1 MTAGGVD
8 AVILGSGFSGSL
20 LGWILARQGWHVTI
34 IDPARHPRFAIG
46 ESSTPAADVLLA
58 HLAERWG
65 LEGLAPLARWGS
77 WKRTYPRLVCG
88 KKRGFSYY
96 RHRRDRPFGE
106 AWTGEHSL
114 LVAASGSDEVSDT
127 HWLRSSVDG
136 FIAARAVRAGAR
148 LWEAASVREA
158 RRDRHDGIWKLRVDT
173 EAGPR
178 RVTCRWLID
187 ASGAAAATARFID
200 NRTDDNWM
208 ATRTRAT
215 FGHFRGVGG
224 FATDVCPRAGFAGDD
239 AAQHHLFG
247 DRWCWVL
254 RMDNGVTSVGIVEP
268 VGPGR
273 SAAERPA
280 PGTSPGNAVAA
291 PPAETWRDWPSLAEM
306 MSGARAVD
314 PGDGPR
320 TSGRLSRCRRRAA
333 GDGWVLL
340 PTTYGFVDPLH
351 STGIGHALSGV
362 ARVAEILTGRSRQI
376 PEALR
381 RYERDLR
388 DEIRWI
394 DTLVSGC
401 YAALPSFR
409 RFTAFASFYFV
420 AAIEFEKTLHADP
433 RHWGHGFLSHRNTK
447 LRETAEGSREVAG
460 SRSIG
465 AGEFVER
472 VRSGIAP
479 WNDSGLLCPQTGNR
493 LARTA
498 ASK

>member
-1 MTAGGVD
+1 MTAGEVD

-20 LGWILARQGWHVTI
+20 LGWILARQGWCVTM

-65 LEGLAPLARWGS
+65 LDGLAPLARWGS
-77 WKRTYPRLVCG
+77 WKRTYPHLVCG

-106 AWTGEHSL
+106 TWEGEHSL
-114 LVAASGSDEVSDT
+114 LVAASESDESSDT
-127 HWLRSSVDG
+127 HWLRSSVDA
-136 FIAARAVRAGAR
+136 FIAAQAVRAGAR
-148 LWEAASVREA
+148 LWEAAAVREA
-158 RRDRHDGIWKLRVDT
+158 GRDSHDGIWKLGVDT
-173 EAGPR
+173 EDGPR
-178 RVTCRWLID
+178 RVSCRWLID
-187 ASGAAAATARFID
+187 ASGAAAAAAPFTD
-200 NRTDDNWM
+200 NGPDDDWM

-224 FATDVCPRAGFAGDD
+224 FAPDACPRAGFAGDD
-239 AAQHHLFG
+239 AAQHHLIG

-268 VGPGR
+268 VASGP
-273 SAAERPA
+273 SAPKRPA
-280 PGTSPGNAVAA
+280 PRIRGGNTEACALAA
-291 PPAETWRDWPSLAEM
+291 RWRDWPSLAEM
-306 MSGARAVD
+306 MSTARPVD
-314 PGDGPR
+314 PRGGPR
-320 TSGRLSRCRRRAA
+320 DAARLSRCRRSAA

-362 ARVAEILTGRSRQI
+362 ARIAEILTGESRQI
-376 PEALR
+376 PAALR
-381 RYERDLR
+381 RYDRDLR
-388 DEIRWI
+388 GEIRWI

-409 RFTAFASFYFV
+409 RFAAFASFYFI
-420 AAIEFEKTLHADP
+420 AAIEFEKTLRADP
-433 RHWGHGFLSHRNTK
+433 RNWGDGFLSHRNRK
-447 LRETAEGSREVAG
+447 LREATERSRKAAG
-460 SRSIG
+460 SPATR
-465 AGEFVER
+465 AAEFVDR
-472 VRSGIAP
+472 VRSEIAP
-479 WNDSGLLCPQTGNR
+479 WNDVGLLCPQTANR

-498 ASK
+498 ARK